1 MNLNFFEK
9 SQQEKIVG
17 AEALGESEAYFAQSE
32 VDRIKQKIEKRKA
45 RQKRIVVLFSLLAL
59 VIVILIIV
67 VGYSQY
73 RLYKLSQEETVI
85 TDGTRVTANTGEEV
99 IKALSRHILVP
110 QGKPQIAEVKD
121 VTKLR
126 NSQAFFKDAE
136 NGDIVVVYGTTII
149 LYRPS
154 LDIVVAMGDLS
165 GVGQVKP

>member
-45 RQKRIVVLFSLLAL
+45 RQKRIVALFSLLAL

-99 IKALSRHILVP
+99 VKALSRHILVP